1 MRARPQVAQMA
12 SPTLRCTA
20 FAGHRRIASGEL
32 RHVALKAKQAR
43 DLGRPVLVFEDASG
57 RQVDLPLE
65 LPAAELLRHL
75 VEPLPMPPAAFC
87 QACNAAPSNDMRAAA
102 SISSSARS

>member
-43 DLGRPVLVFEDASG
+43 DLGRPVLVFEDASCSGTWSSRCRCRPPPPRHAVRAG
-57 RQVDLPLE
+57 RGW
-65 LPAAELLRHL
+65 AW
-75 VEPLPMPPAAFC
+75 
-87 QACNAAPSNDMRAAA
+87 SRA
-102 SISSSARS
+102 R